1 MKNNLLIFF
10 FIFLSLCQNTS
21 ADQFLFET
29 SKIDITEG
37 GKYIYASDGK
47 AISAD
52 KNLIIEA
59 NNFEYSRELNKL
71 KAFKGNAII
80 KSDNLKIEFGEIEFD
95 QIDLIITAKD
105 EVKIYDS
112 KKEMI
117 IETDM
122 MIYDRKNSFIQS
134 QSNSFFKDKFNN
146 EFITEKFF
154 YDIPKNLLKIE
165 NAKLKDNQGNNF
177 QIDLAFIDTNSNK
190 FVGKDVLIDFNNTSF
205 NSGNEPRLKGKSI
218 EYNNEIT
225 EINKGIFTTC
235 KKTGKCPPWQL
246 SAEKIT
252 HNKQKKIIE
261 YKNAWLDLY
270 DIPVV
275 YFPRFFHPDPTVK
288 RKSGFLI
295 PSIQSS
301 NKNSFLNI
309 PYFQVISDNKDFTF
323 SPRLYNNNKIL
334 LQTEY
339 RQKNSKSFHISD
351 FSFFKESGEDSK
363 NHFFYQLNKKIN
375 YLNFEDGDIDF
386 KIQKT
391 SNDTYLRAKKLK
403 SPIIDNKEFLE
414 SSINIDLYSE
424 DFSLRSELTIYEDL
438 NKNHSDRYEFILP
451 RIDITKKIDNKTNL
465 DGNFLFKSN
474 NLIRNYETNI
484 FEKTNINELIFN
496 SNSKITNGGIVNSY
510 DFKLKNI
517 NSDTQNSSSYKEND
531 NFYFSG
537 LLQYNSSLPLLKEND
552 FFRKILKPKISFKL
566 SPNSTKDIRNEY
578 VRMDVNNIYNLDRLS
593 SVNTTEGG
601 ASITYG
607 SDFTFFD
614 KSKSRETFN
623 LKLANNLRLE
633 ENKDLPVNNQIGQKT
648 SDFFGEISY
657 SPSQIFTTKY
667 NASIKNNLSDISYE
681 NFSTEIS
688 LNNFV
693 TTFDYLNENNST
705 SKNSYLVNKTKY
717 SFDDSNSIMFSTRK
731 NKTTDLTEYYNF
743 IYQYK
748 NDCLAASI
756 EYNKDYYD
764 DRDIKPEENIF
775 FKLTIIPFGETS
787 SPNLKN

>member
-1 MKNNLLIFF
+1 MKNNILIFF
-10 FIFLSLCQNTS
+10 FIFLSLCKNTF

-37 GKYIYASDGK
+37 GKYIYASNGK
-47 AISAD
+47 ATSAD

-59 NNFEYSRELNKL
+59 INFEYLKELQKL

-95 QIDLIITAKD
+95 QINSIVTAKN
-105 EVKIYDS
+105 EVKIYDN

-117 IETDM
+117 IETDV
-122 MIYDRKNSFIQS
+122 MIYDRKINVIQS
-134 QSNSFFKDKFNN
+134 QSKSFFKDKFNN

-154 YDIPKNLLKIE
+154 YDISKNLLKLE
-165 NAKLKDNQGNNF
+165 NAKLKDTQANNF
-177 QIDLAFIDTNSNK
+177 QIDLAFIDTNLNK
-190 FVGKDVLIDFNNTSF
+190 LVGKDVLIDFNNTFF
-205 NSGNEPRLKGKSI
+205 NLDNEPRLKGKSV

-252 HNKQKKIIE
+252 HDKQKKIIE

-275 YFPRFFHPDPTVK
+275 YFPKFFHPDPTVK

-323 SPRLYNNNKIL
+323 SPRLYNNDKIL

-339 RQKNSKSFHISD
+339 RQANAKSFHISD
-351 FSFFKESGEDSK
+351 FSFFKENGEDSK

-375 YLNFEDGDIDF
+375 YLNFEDGDVDF

-391 SNDTYLRAKKLK
+391 SNDTYLRANKLK

-414 SSINIDLYSE
+414 SSINLDLYSE

-451 RIDITKKIDNKTNL
+451 RIDISKKIENKTNL

-496 SNSKITNGGIVNSY
+496 SDSKITNSGIVNNY
-510 DFKLKNI
+510 DFKFKNI
-517 NSDTQNSSSYKEND
+517 NSDAQNSSSYKEND

-552 FFRKILKPKISFKL
+552 FSRKILKPKISLKL
-566 SPNSTKDIRNEY
+566 SPNSTKDIRNNY

-593 SVNTTEGG
+593 SANTTEGG

-623 LKLANNLRLE
+623 FKVANNLRFE

-657 SPSQIFTTKY
+657 SPSKIFTTKY

-688 LNNFV
+688 INNFV
-693 TTFDYLNENNST
+693 TTFDYLNENNSK

-743 IYQYK
+743 IYKYK

-756 EYNKDYYD
+756 EYNKDYYN

-787 SPNLKN
+787 SPNLIN

>member
-1 MKNNLLIFF
+1 M
-10 FIFLSLCQNTS
+10 FLCKNTS

-29 SKIDITEG
+29 QKIDVTEG
-37 GKYIYASDGK
+37 GKYIYATNGK
-47 AISAD
+47 AVSAD

-59 NNFEYSRELNKL
+59 NNFEYSKELQKL
-71 KAFKGNAII
+71 KAYEGNAII
-80 KSDNLKIEFGEIEFD
+80 NSDNLKIEFNEIEFD
-95 QIDLIITAKD
+95 QVNLIVTAKN
-105 EVKIYDS
+105 EVKIYDN
-112 KKEMI
+112 KKKLF
-117 IETDM
+117 IETDII
-122 MIYDRKNSFIQS
+122 IYDRKFGTIESQTKSFL
-134 QSNSFFKDKFNN
+134 KDKFKN
-146 EFITEKFF
+146 EFITEKFI
-154 YDIPKNLLKIE
+154 YDIPQNLLKLE
-165 NAKLKDNQGNNF
+165 KAKLKDIEGNNF
-177 QIDLAFIDTNSNK
+177 EIELAFIDTEENELA
-190 FVGKDVLIDFNNTSF
+190 GKDVLINLNNESF
-205 NSGNEPRLKGKSI
+205 NPGNEPRLKGKSI
-218 EYNNEIT
+218 EYSNNIT
-225 EINKGIFTTC
+225 MINKGIFTTC
-235 KKTGKCPPWQL
+235 KKTGNCPPWQL

-270 DIPVV
+270 DVPIV
-275 YFPRFFHPDPTVK
+275 YFPRFFHPDPTVE

-301 NKNSFLNI
+301 NKNSFLNL

-323 SPRLYNNNKIL
+323 SPRLYNNDKIL

-339 RQKNSKSFHISD
+339 RQANSKSFHISD
-351 FSFFKESGEDSK
+351 FSFFKENGEDSK
-363 NHFFYQLNKKIN
+363 NHFFYKLNKKVD
-375 YLNFEDGDIDF
+375 YLNFEDGDIDL

-391 SNDTYLRAKKLK
+391 SNDTYLRANRLK

-414 SSINIDLYSE
+414 SSINLDLYSE
-424 DFSLRSELTIYEDL
+424 DFSFRSELTVYEDL

-451 RIDITKKIDNKTNL
+451 RIDISKKIKNKTRLN
-465 DGNFLFKSN
+465 GNFLFNSN

-496 SNSKITNGGIVNSY
+496 SNSKITDSGIINNY
-510 DFKLKNI
+510 DFKIKNI

-531 NFYFSG
+531 NYYFSG
-537 LLQYNSSLPLLKEND
+537 LLQYNSTLPLLKEND
-552 FFRKILKPKISFKL
+552 IFRKILKPKVSLKI
-566 SPNSTKDIRNEY
+566 SPNSTKDIRNKY

-593 SVNTTEGG
+593 SANTTEGG

-614 KSKSRETFN
+614 KKKSRETFG
-623 LKLANNLRLE
+623 LKIANNLRFE

-648 SDFFGEISY
+648 SDIFGEISY
-657 SPSQIFTTKY
+657 NPNQILTTKY
-667 NASIKNNLSDISYE
+667 NASIKNNFSDISYE
-681 NFSTEIS
+681 NFSTEINI
-688 LNNFV
+688 NNFV
-693 TTFDYLNENNST
+693 TTFDYLNENNSS

>member
-1 MKNNLLIFF
+1 M
-10 FIFLSLCQNTS
+10 
-21 ADQFLFET
+21 
-29 SKIDITEG
+29 
-37 GKYIYASDGK
+37 
-47 AISAD
+47 
-52 KNLIIEA
+52 IIEA
-59 NNFEYSRELNKL
+59 NNFEYLKELKKL

-95 QIDLIITAKD
+95 QINSVITAKN
-105 EVKIYDS
+105 EVKIYDN

-117 IETDM
+117 IETDI
-122 MIYDRKNSFIQS
+122 MIYDRKINVIQS
-134 QSNSFFKDKFNN
+134 QSKSFFKDKFNN

-154 YDIPKNLLKIE
+154 YDIAKNLLKLE
-165 NAKLKDNQGNNF
+165 NAKLKDTLANNF
-177 QIDLAFIDTNSNK
+177 QIDLAFIDTNLNK
-190 FVGKDVLIDFNNTSF
+190 LVGKDVLIDFNNTFF
-205 NSGNEPRLKGKSI
+205 NLDNEPRLKGKSV

-252 HNKQKKIIE
+252 HDKQKKIIE

-275 YFPRFFHPDPTVK
+275 YFPKFFHPDPTVK

-339 RQKNSKSFHISD
+339 RQANSKSFHISD
-351 FSFFKESGEDSK
+351 FSFFKENGEDSK

-375 YLNFEDGDIDF
+375 YLNFEDGGIDF

-391 SNDTYLRAKKLK
+391 SNDTYLRANKLK

-414 SSINIDLYSE
+414 SSINLDLYSE

-451 RIDITKKIDNKTNL
+451 RIDISKKIENKTNL

-496 SNSKITNGGIVNSY
+496 SDSKITNSGIVNNY
-510 DFKLKNI
+510 DFKFKNI
-517 NSDTQNSSSYKEND
+517 NSDAQNSSSYKEND

-552 FFRKILKPKISFKL
+552 FSRKILKPKISLKL
-566 SPNSTKDIRNEY
+566 SPNSTKDIRNDY

-593 SVNTTEGG
+593 SANTTEGG

-623 LKLANNLRLE
+623 FKVANNLRFE

-657 SPSQIFTTKY
+657 SPSKIFTTKY

-688 LNNFV
+688 INNFV
-693 TTFDYLNENNST
+693 TTFDYLNENNSK

-756 EYNKDYYD
+756 EYNKDYYN

-787 SPNLKN
+787 SPNLIN